1 MKKIPMQQPV
11 RLNIALNAVLVST
24 TSIIIAPSYSA
35 DEHISLIGGFFFGLF
50 ISVVLRAP
58 GAYFELYLARRNR
71 YRRIYITHVATGLFV
86 ALVVLSNHYPNGA
99 DTAGSA
105 VGIYLLSSSVFLG
118 VIALITFIISHSR
131 RRDRGAKLARSEYS
145 YTRPSGSVG
154 APTEGQPSQNGK
166 QVATS
171 IPAASASSTSDAPP
185 INESEDAAQNESEDA
200 AQTEAKSAIAQANRA
215 GLVLGIVTG
224 IASLVQGYDAH
235 NAYRTLV
242 ALAAGGIG
250 VAIIYLPALKRRR
263 LS

>member
-1 MKKIPMQQPV
+1 MKKIPMQQSA
-11 RLNIALNAVLVST
+11 RLNIALNAVLVSA

-35 DEHISLIGGFFFGLF
+35 DEHISLLGGFLFGLF
-50 ISVVLRAP
+50 ISAILRAP

-71 YRRIYITHVATGLFV
+71 YRRIYITHLATGLFV
-86 ALVVLSNHYPNGA
+86 ALVVLSNHYPTGTDA
-99 DTAGSA
+99 AGSA
-105 VGIYLLSSSVFLG
+105 VAIYLFSSSVFLG

-131 RRDRGAKLARSEYS
+131 RRDRGAKLARAGDS
-145 YTRPSGSVG
+145 YTHASGPVD
-154 APTEGQPSQNGK
+154 APTEGQTGQNGK
-166 QVATS
+166 QVVISVPT
-171 IPAASASSTSDAPP
+171 ASASSTSDAPP
-185 INESEDAAQNESEDA
+185 TNESEDT
-200 AQTEAKSAIAQANRA
+200 AQTEEKSAIAQANRA

-263 LS
+263 LKVCS